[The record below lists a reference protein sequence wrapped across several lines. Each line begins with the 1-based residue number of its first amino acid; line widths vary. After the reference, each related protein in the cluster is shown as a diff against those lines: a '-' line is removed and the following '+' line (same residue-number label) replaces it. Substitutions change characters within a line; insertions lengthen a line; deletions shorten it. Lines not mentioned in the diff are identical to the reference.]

1 MISWAL
7 KNRNRRPI
15 GLDLGHDFIKMIQ
28 LQVKNGH
35 AGVIAAGKMQVA
47 PGVNSDAQA
56 RKEFEISAIKQIMEE
71 NNFDGRDVISCL
83 PNDRLKITSLRLSEN
98 ETSDIDSFLNKEVGQ
113 RFGLNPDE
121 DVINYMLAGNVR
133 QGNEIKQEI
142 ILLAADNQTIRSHI
156 DMLEKSGLRPVAIDA
171 VPCAMFR
178 AFERNM
184 RREVDSNN
192 TSVFIDVGSKFTTAV
207 FSRAGEISFVKQIPI
222 GGEKLNRQIA
232 SRLGISPGD
241 AALIRENFHAQAA
254 TRNAS
259 VRSETNIDLDNSTRQ
274 ILVDTI
280 TNIADELSREIS
292 LCFRYYTVTFRGK
305 RVERAVFSGGEA
317 YEDILVNV
325 LKRQLAVEIEIGMP
339 LKGFDMKNV
348 GFEGDRRSSLCEWA
362 VAVGLGLKGSEA
374 VFEEGQFDER
384 N

>member
-1 MISWAL
+1 
-7 KNRNRRPI
+7 
-15 GLDLGHDFIKMIQ
+15 
-28 LQVKNGH
+28 
-35 AGVIAAGKMQVA
+35 
-47 PGVNSDAQA
+47 
-56 RKEFEISAIKQIMEE
+56 
-71 NNFDGRDVISCL
+71 
-83 PNDRLKITSLRLSEN
+83 
-98 ETSDIDSFLNKEVGQ
+98 
-113 RFGLNPDE
+113 
-121 DVINYMLAGNVR
+121 MLAGNVR

-156 DMLEKSGLRPVAIDA
+156 DMLEKAGLRPVAIDA

-178 AFERNM
+178 AFERNL

-232 SRLGISPGD
+232 SRLGISPDD
-241 AALIRENFHAQAA
+241 AALIRENFHAQTA

-259 VRSETNIDLDNSTRQ
+259 VKSETNIGLDNSTQQ
-274 ILVDTI
+274 ILIDTI
-280 TNIADELSREIS
+280 TSIADELSREIS

-348 GFEGDRRSSLCEWA
+348 GFNGDRRSSLCEWA

-374 VFEEGQFDER
+374 IFEEGQFDER